1 MELVDDR
8 GDSVKMCEGEDV
20 EMVLRG
26 AGEDEM
32 RGKHAPCGFDQTFL
46 KFDAWFESMR
56 GDGGRKRIPK
66 NENRRYRIERM
77 EREGH
82 SRIGNRQVANRKREI
97 FPIPC

>member
-1 MELVDDR
+1 
-8 GDSVKMCEGEDV
+8 MCEGEDV

-82 SRIGNRQVANRKREI
+82 SCVGNRQ
-97 FPIPC
+97 